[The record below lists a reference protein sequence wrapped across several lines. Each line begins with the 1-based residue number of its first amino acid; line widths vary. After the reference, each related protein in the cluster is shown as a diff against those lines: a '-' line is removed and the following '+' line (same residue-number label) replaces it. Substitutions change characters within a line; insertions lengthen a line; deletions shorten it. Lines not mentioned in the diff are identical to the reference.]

1 MIKRKT
7 NYIILILTI
16 VLLFVTGCALS
27 GVSKVYKYRTT
38 GDDIVEDFY
47 LEKTEYYS
55 DKVVIYWNGTINN
68 IDKYSFS
75 DAFEIKGNTLVLKTD
90 KPEDF
95 TSFYMFYA
103 DFDYKFRYLD
113 SDQYACICTVMDS
126 EGGLH
131 YSGSIDHYYTEE
143 EKGKQ
148 KEQAQE
154 RENEQKELFEKLE
167 GTWNSDDGEYF
178 IVYKDDDYSIQ
189 YYVDERE
196 GTETPIFFQDY
207 LYVNEN
213 RIAISY
219 IDGPFDACFEI
230 ILSEDGQS
238 FEYNSKVFYKGL

>member
-1 MIKRKT
+1 MKGKIY
-7 NYIILILTI
+7 YIVSILTI

-27 GVSKVYKYRTT
+27 GVSKIYKYRTT

-55 DKVVIYWNGTINN
+55 DKVVVYWNGTINN

-90 KPEDF
+90 TPEDF
-95 TSFYMFYA
+95 TSFYMSYT

-131 YSGSIDHYYTEE
+131 YSGSVDRYYTEE
-143 EKGKQ
+143 EKARQ

-154 RENEQKELFEKLE
+154 REREQEELYEKLE
-167 GTWNSDDGEYF
+167 GTWNSEDGEYF
-178 IVYKDDDYSIQ
+178 RIYKDDDYAIQ
-189 YYVDERE
+189 YFVDGKE
-196 GTETPIFFQDY
+196 GTEKPVFFQDY
-207 LYVNEN
+207 LYANDDN
-213 RIAISY
+213 IAISY
-219 IDGPFDACFEI
+219 IDGPFDARFEI
-230 ILSEDGQS
+230 VLSEDGQT
-238 FEYNSKVFYKGL
+238 FEYDGKVFYKGL